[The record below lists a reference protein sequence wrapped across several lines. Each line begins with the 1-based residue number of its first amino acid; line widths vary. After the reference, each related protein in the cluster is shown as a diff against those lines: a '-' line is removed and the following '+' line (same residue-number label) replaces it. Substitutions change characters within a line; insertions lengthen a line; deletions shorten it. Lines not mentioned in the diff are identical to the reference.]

1 MTDGHSPDTWALGAR
16 GKSPH
21 GIRRLRAA
29 ACLLAAAVAPA
40 PTAGQDRP
48 LAADL
53 VEVYRVGGL
62 NAPQWAF
69 FEGREP
75 TGFDA
80 AGNLYVL
87 DAQAGQV
94 VVIDPRGELVRTMG
108 RKGEGPGEFDGAG
121 RLFVWRDG
129 RFAVVDMGQA
139 AYQVFGPDGEL
150 ERYVRMGGDAGRL
163 AFLRGMRLETRADPA
178 GGALIAQG
186 MPSEL
191 GAMSG
196 ALEALAELTGETL
209 ELPEAAVDES
219 GLERLDLTG
228 EVVSAT
234 PILRAWKAPREEVP
248 GITSIE
254 DLRDPSKLWGVTNR
268 IRYFEP
274 HLLWDVLP
282 DGTIAYADSTA
293 YAVKLAAPGGRVID
307 VLRRPFAPEAVT
319 DRIRKE
325 VIDRELRRHDEREE
339 SQGVAGAPEFLSG
352 YFSDMD
358 KARRAAIEE
367 REFYPEIQ
375 IVRAV
380 RATWDGALWIQRR
393 GDRPWDNTGPID
405 VFGANR
411 EYVGTFAEEDL
422 AMPAAFGPGGLVV
435 YWEFDELDVP
445 TIVVRRIAEVVR

>member
-1 MTDGHSPDTWALGAR
+1 MASMVSIDTWAPGAR
-16 GKSPH
+16 GQDPR
-21 GIRRLRAA
+21 GLRRLRAFA
-29 ACLLAAAVAPA
+29 YLLAVAAAPSPVAA
-40 PTAGQDRP
+40 QDRP

-69 FEGREP
+69 FEGRQP

-87 DAQAGQV
+87 DTRASQV
-94 VVIDPRGELVRTMG
+94 VVIDPRGELVRTVG
-108 RKGEGPGEFDGAG
+108 RKGEGPGEFDSAG
-121 RLFVWRDG
+121 ELFVWRDG
-129 RFAVVDMGQA
+129 RFVVVDWGQG
-139 AYQVFGPDGEL
+139 AYQLFGPDGEL

-163 AFLRGMRLETRADPA
+163 AFLGGMRWESRADPA

-196 ALEALAELTGETL
+196 ALEALAEMTGEKL
-209 ELPEAAVDES
+209 EMPEAAVDES

-234 PILRAWKAPREEVP
+234 PMFQGWKAPREEVR

-254 DLRDPSKLWGVTNR
+254 DLRDASKLMGLANR

-274 HLLWDVLP
+274 FPVWDVLP
-282 DGTIAYADSTA
+282 DGTIAWSDSTA
-293 YAVKLAAPGGRVID
+293 YAVKLAGPGGRVID

-319 DRIRKE
+319 DRIRKD
-325 VIDRELRRHDEREE
+325 VLDREFRRHDGREE
-339 SQGVAGAPEFLSG
+339 PPEMAGAREMLTG
-352 YFSDMD
+352 YLEDMA
-358 KARRAAIEE
+358 KAERKSIEE

-375 IVRAV
+375 VVRDM
-380 RATWDGALWIQRR
+380 RATWDGALWVQRR
-393 GDRPWDNTGPID
+393 GDRPWDDTGPID

-411 EYVGTFAEEDL
+411 EYVGTFAEGDL
-422 AMPAAFGPGGLVV
+422 EMPAAFGPGGLVV

-445 TIVVRRIAEVVR
+445 TIVVRRIPEVAR